1 MKPEDVAEH
10 TRRCA
15 CAIGMLLSAHA
26 TRAIVSLS
34 RSIARW
40 NATHGLT
47 SRGPMRSTVVPHI
60 CDAASIGAVVLSLIR
75 PAAPE
80 IPVTV
85 LDMGSGAGLP
95 GMALG
100 AMMPCLRVISLE
112 ATPDKS
118 VFQSYMQRKLG
129 LCNLRVLRPTDA
141 SASAMGAEA
150 IIARALVPYPCL
162 LRRVYKQGWA
172 SGAVITASGSYS
184 YATTAVAARV
194 CGCRSSCAARLK
206 VPMVSKRRYVVI
218 TGAACIEVPQQAMQA
233 GAL

>member
-10 TRRCA
+10 MRRCA
-15 CAIGMLLSAHA
+15 SAIGMLLSAHA
-26 TRAIVSLS
+26 KLALASLS
-34 RSIARW
+34 RSMSRW

-47 SRGPMRSTVVPHI
+47 SRGPMRSTVVPHF
-60 CDAASIGAVVLSLIR
+60 CDAASIGSVVVSLIR
-75 PAAPE
+75 PALPGM
-80 IPVTV
+80 PVTV
-85 LDMGSGAGLP
+85 VDMGSGAGLP

-100 AMMPCLRVISLE
+100 AMMPWLRVISLE

-150 IIARALVPYPCL
+150 IIARAFVPYPCL
-162 LRRVYKQGWA
+162 LRLVCKQGW

-184 YATTAVAARV
+184 FALTATAARV
-194 CGCRSSCAARLK
+194 FGCRSACAARLK

-218 TGAACIEVPQQAMQA
+218 TSAAGLAVPPQAVQS

>member
-10 TRRCA
+10 MRRCT
-15 CAIGMLLSAHA
+15 CAIGILLSAHT
-26 TRAIVSLS
+26 TRAVVSLS

-60 CDAASIGAVVLSLIR
+60 CDAASIGAVVVSLIR
-75 PAAPE
+75 PALPGM
-80 IPVTV
+80 PVTV
-85 LDMGSGAGLP
+85 VDMGSGAGLP

-112 ATPDKS
+112 ATPNKS

-141 SASAMGAEA
+141 SASAMAAEA

-162 LRRVYKQGWA
+162 LRRVCRQGW

-184 YATTAVAARV
+184 YATTAIAARV
-194 CGCRSSCAARLK
+194 CGCSSSCAARLK
-206 VPMVSKRRYVVI
+206 VPMVSKRRFVVI
-218 TGAACIEVPQQAMQA
+218 TGAACLAVPQQARQA

>member
-1 MKPEDVAEH
+1 MKPADVAEH
-10 TRRCA
+10 MRRCA

-26 TRAIVSLS
+26 TRAMASLS

-60 CDAASIGAVVLSLIR
+60 CDAASIGAVVVSLIR
-75 PAAPE
+75 PAWPGM
-80 IPVTV
+80 PVTV
-85 LDMGSGAGLP
+85 VDMGSGAGLP

-141 SASAMGAEA
+141 SANVMGAEA

-162 LRRVYKQGWA
+162 LRSVCRQGW

-194 CGCRSSCAARLK
+194 FGCRSACAARLK
-206 VPMVSKRRYVVI
+206 VPMVSKRRFVVI
-218 TGAACIEVPQQAMQA
+218 TGAACLAVPQPAMQA

>member
-10 TRRCA
+10 MRRCA
-15 CAIGMLLSAHA
+15 CSIGMLLSAHA
-26 TRAIVSLS
+26 TRAMASLS
-34 RSIARW
+34 RSMSRW
-40 NATHGLT
+40 SATHGLT
-47 SRGPMRSTVVPHI
+47 SRGPMHRTVVPHI
-60 CDAASIGAVVLSLIR
+60 CDAASIGAVVVSLIR
-75 PAAPE
+75 PTWPGM
-80 IPVTV
+80 PVTV
-85 LDMGSGAGLP
+85 VDMGSGAGLP

-100 AMMPCLRVISLE
+100 AMMPWLRVISLE

-162 LRRVYKQGWA
+162 LRRVFRQGW

-184 YATTAVAARV
+184 FDITAGAARLF
-194 CGCRSSCAARLK
+194 GWRSACAARLK

-218 TGAACIEVPQQAMQA
+218 TGAACLAVQPQAMQS

>member
-1 MKPEDVAEH
+1 MKHEDVAEH

-15 CAIGMLLSAHA
+15 CAIGMLHSAHA
-26 TRAIVSLS
+26 TRAMASLS

-47 SRGPMRSTVVPHI
+47 SRGPMRSAVLPHI
-60 CDAASIGAVVLSLIR
+60 CDAASIGAVVVSLIR
-75 PAAPE
+75 PAWPG

-85 LDMGSGAGLP
+85 VDIRSGAGLP
-95 GMALG
+95 VMALG
-100 AMMPCLRVISLE
+100 AIMPCLRIISLE

-118 VFQSYMQRKLG
+118 AFQSYMQRKLG

-162 LRRVYKQGWA
+162 LRLVSKQGW
-172 SGAVITASGSYS
+172 SGAVITSPGSYS
-184 YATTAVAARV
+184 YATTAIAARV
-194 CGCRSSCAARLK
+194 CGRKFTCVARLK

-218 TGAACIEVPQQAMQA
+218 TGAACLAMPQQAM
-233 GAL
+233 